1 MSIASQAMQ
10 GAFIALESD
19 PSKRVVWQTTPTD
32 ISIGK
37 SARYTEVEISGR
49 SEPYAAYESS
59 TATTYGFTLT
69 FVDSIGPEEDPPNV
83 PGVSLV
89 GIMHEKVK
97 FLYSLV
103 HPRISGIISRP
114 PSPVYFVVGGFIA
127 ARCRVTDVRPAIPS
141 QAPWDFQ
148 NGVGMRPKLLTL
160 GISLSEMNSFL
171 PGEQQS
177 PTSGSDDPFSFGV
190 YPFGFI
196 NPATLT

>member
-1 MSIASQAMQ
+1 MTTAQALS

-19 PSKRVVWQTTPTD
+19 PSKRVVWQTSPPD

-37 SARYTEVEISGR
+37 SARYTEVDISGR

-89 GIMHEKVK
+89 GIMHEKIK

-103 HPRISGIISRP
+103 SPRIAGIISRP
-114 PSPVYFVVGGFIA
+114 PPPVYFVVGSFIA
-127 ARCRVTDVRPAIPS
+127 ARCRVTDVRPAVPS
-141 QAPWDFQ
+141 NAPWDTQPGF
-148 NGVGMRPKLLTL
+148 GIRPKLVTL
-160 GISLSEMNSFL
+160 ALALSEMNSFL

-177 PTSGSDDPFSFGV
+177 PTSGQDDPFSFGIF
-190 YPFGFI
+190 PFGFV
-196 NPATLT
+196 NPATLK